1 MSKTRLMMLGPPGA
15 GKGTQAQRLS
25 RAYGIPQVST
35 GDMLREAKRAGT
47 EMGLKAA
54 KYMDDGKYVPDD
66 VVIGIVRERL
76 SMEDASDGFILDG
89 FPRTQQQAQALEDMG
104 FSLDAVINIQVPT
117 EALIERLGGRRSCPS
132 CGATYHVT
140 YEKPQQEGV
149 CDKCGTALIQRED
162 DKPEAIINRMSVY
175 DTKTKPLIDFYRQ
188 LGKVVDID
196 GAQAFEV
203 VEQSIK
209 RSLEA

>member
-25 RAYGIPQVST
+25 RTHGIPQVST

-47 EMGLKAA
+47 ALGLEAA

-76 SMEDASDGFILDG
+76 AMEDAASGFILDG
-89 FPRTQQQAQALEDMG
+89 FPRTQQQAKALEDMG
-104 FSLDAVINIQVPT
+104 IALDAVINIRVPN
-117 EALIERLGGRRSCPS
+117 EAIVERLGGRRSCPR

-140 YEKPQQEGV
+140 YEQPRTPGI
-149 CDKCGTALIQRED
+149 CDRCGSELIQRED
-162 DKPEAIINRMSVY
+162 DTPEAIVTRLEAY
-175 DTKTKPLIDFYRQ
+175 AEKTKPLIDFYRQ
-188 LGKVVDID
+188 RDKVVDVD
-196 GAQAFEV
+196 GAQALDEV
-203 VEQSIK
+203 ERSIE
-209 RSLEA
+209 RALQA